1 MSMFLKE
8 LSGDKYLTENTCAIF
23 SFQQSCRLDAINFV
37 NKKLLQRWFY
47 ESFAKFLKVSF

>member
-23 SFQQSCRLDAINFV
+23 SFQQSCRSDAINFV

-47 ESFAKFLKVSF
+47 ESFAKFLKASF